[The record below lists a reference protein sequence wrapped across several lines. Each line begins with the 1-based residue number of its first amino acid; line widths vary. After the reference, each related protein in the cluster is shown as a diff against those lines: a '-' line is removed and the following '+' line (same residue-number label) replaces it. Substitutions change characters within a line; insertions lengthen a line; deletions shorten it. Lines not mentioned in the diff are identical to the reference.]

1 MVLEE
6 PIDASHWNQKLQENM
21 KTRNCIMLI
30 ENHPLHFLLSP
41 RNFCKS
47 DKWQTDDK
55 DKTVKVANLLIAKR
69 AKFHPNE
76 KYFYLI
82 V

>member
-1 MVLEE
+1 MHHIE
-6 PIDASHWNQKLQENM
+6 IKSYR
-21 KTRNCIMLI
+21 KTWKHEIVNCVMLI

-55 DKTVKVANLLIAKR
+55 DKTVKVANLLIAKS
-69 AKFHPNE
+69 AKVHPNE

>member
-1 MVLEE
+1 MHHIE
-6 PIDASHWNQKLQENM
+6 IKSYR
-21 KTRNCIMLI
+21 KTWKHEIVNCIIMLI

-55 DKTVKVANLLIAKR
+55 DKTVKVANLLIAKS
-69 AKFHPNE
+69 AKVHPNE

>member
-1 MVLEE
+1 
-6 PIDASHWNQKLQENM
+6 
-21 KTRNCIMLI
+21 MLI

-47 DKWQTDDK
+47 DKCQTDDK
-55 DKTVKVANLLIAKR
+55 DKTVKVANLLIAKS
-69 AKFHPNE
+69 AKVHPNE